1 MNGYDKD
8 WVCGNGR
15 SVHLMGGCGVG
26 MAGIAFLL
34 AKCGWKVSGCDA
46 KPDPAIRSWL
56 ESNGVPVAQGQDANH
71 VCPSLDCLI
80 ATPAV
85 APDAPE
91 RLAAAALGLPVFPR
105 GEVLARFM
113 SDWRGVAV
121 CGSHGKTS
129 TSCFI
134 TRLLRF
140 LNAAP
145 AWCIGGYTRSL
156 GAVAGLSESAVADGR
171 PTVLVAE
178 SDESD
183 GTLSLYRPALTVV
196 NAIDLDHLDH
206 FHSEEELLDCFR
218 RVVQQTRE
226 GIAVCADSERA
237 LRAVAQ
243 SAHGLPVL
251 TFGSC
256 AEANLRATDLAVR
269 DGKLSFRVCY
279 RGTDFGGV
287 TLPFGGRHNA
297 LNALAAAAAAHL
309 LGYSMERIVPLL
321 PAACD
326 ELPGRRFETVAER
339 QGARVIA
346 DYAHHP
352 VELRAAVEM
361 ARELNP
367 SRLIAVFQ
375 PHRYSRT
382 KALLQEFP
390 RAFAGCDELILLPV
404 YAASEPIVEGG
415 EIHDLYAEFRRQAV
429 VPVLKLGRSVAEVWR
444 DLRERLAS
452 GTLILLAG
460 AGDIIE
466 MASLIRADAGPQPAD
481 GLPPVPDCTIISH
494 AELKGRTF
502 YRCGGKARWL
512 ARPATEAALIALVR
526 SCRQRGIPYR
536 VLGMGANSWFSDLE
550 EGCCVID
557 LRGAFGT
564 WRMEEDGLLTVPC
577 GCSGPA
583 MLDWCERNG
592 WGGLEFMDSIPG
604 SVGGWLA
611 MNAGAFGHSV
621 GERIFRIR
629 CLQTDGKIVI
639 LEHTDCGFLYRRC
652 EALAPTGDGCRPIAL
667 SCEIRF
673 DRSTPETIRAQR
685 AEYRRKR
692 IPLAGLRTEGSV
704 FRNPEGGFAGK
715 LLQEAGAN
723 GMRIGGAYVTDFHGN
738 IIAVDPDV
746 TASDVLALVQWMR
759 GRVEKR
765 FGVRLVPEIDGL
777 EEPPVEKA

>member
-1 MNGYDKD
+1 M
-8 WVCGNGR
+8 
-15 SVHLMGGCGVG
+15 HLMGVCGVG
-26 MAGIAFLL
+26 MAGVAFLL
-34 AKCGWKVSGCDA
+34 SKCGWKVSGCDA

-56 ESNGVPVAQGQDANH
+56 ESNGVPVARGQDGKH
-71 VCPSLDCLI
+71 VSPDLDCLI

-85 APDAPE
+85 VPDAPE
-91 RLAAAALGLPVFPR
+91 RQVAAALGLPVFPR

-113 SDWRGVAV
+113 SDWRGIAV

-134 TRLLRF
+134 TRLLQ
-140 LNAAP
+140 LLDAAP

-156 GAVAGLSESAVADGR
+156 GAVAGISGSVATNDR
-171 PTVLVAE
+171 PALLVAE

-183 GTLSLYRPALTVV
+183 GTLSLYHPALTVV

-218 RVVQQTRE
+218 RAVRQTRE

-237 LRAVAQ
+237 LRAVAD

-251 TFGSC
+251 TFGTC
-256 AEANLRATDLAVR
+256 AEANLRATDIAVH

-297 LNALAAAAAAHL
+297 LNALAAAAAAYL
-309 LGYSMERIVPLL
+309 LGYKMEQIIQLL
-321 PAACD
+321 SAACN
-326 ELPGRRFETVAER
+326 ELPGRRFETVVER
-339 QGARVIA
+339 QGTRVIA

-390 RAFAGCDELILLPV
+390 SAFVGCDELILLPV
-404 YAASEPIVEGG
+404 YAASEPVEEGG

-444 DLRERLAS
+444 DLRERFS
-452 GTLILLAG
+452 DGTLILLAG

-466 MASLIRADAGPQPAD
+466 MASLIRADAGTKAVD
-481 GLPPVPDCTIISH
+481 ELPPIPDCTICSH
-494 AELKGRTF
+494 ADLKGHTF
-502 YRCGGKARWL
+502 YRCGGIAHWL
-512 ARPATEAALIALVR
+512 AQPATEEALVALVQ

-550 EGCCVID
+550 EDCCVIN

-564 WRMEEDGLLTVPC
+564 WRMEENGLLSVPC

-583 MLDWCERNG
+583 LLDWCERNG
-592 WGGLEFMDSIPG
+592 WSGLEFMDSIPG
-604 SVGGWLA
+604 SIGGWLA
-611 MNAGAFGHSV
+611 MNAGAFGHSI
-621 GERIFRIR
+621 GETIFRIR

-639 LEHTDCGFLYRRC
+639 LEHTDCGFQYRRC
-652 EALAPTGDGCRPIAL
+652 EALASAAEGCRPIAL
-667 SCEIRF
+667 SCEIRLV
-673 DRSTPETIRAQR
+673 RATPETVRAQR
-685 AEYRRKR
+685 GEYRRKR

-704 FRNPEGGFAGK
+704 FRNPEGRFAGK

-723 GMRIGGAYVTDFHGN
+723 GMRIGGAFVTDFHGN
-738 IIAVDPDV
+738 IIAVDSGV

-777 EEPPVEKA
+777 EEPPVEKCKV